1 MNREKVNKFSCLIV
15 GGGTLP
21 IHCAEILL
29 REGFGI
35 RAVASADANVKK
47 WARENGIS
55 VLVPGAN
62 LAEQIEEPFD
72 YLFSIVNEHILRED
86 VLRLARK
93 LAINYHDSPLPR
105 YAGIHATSWALM
117 NGETSHGI
125 SWHVITD
132 VVDAGDILNQ
142 RSVEIT
148 ANDTALTLNTKC
160 YEAAINAFAEL
171 VADLANGNAAAEKQ
185 NLAER
190 TFFPRFKRPEN
201 GGVISWNKTA
211 AEISALVR
219 ALNFGNHPN
228 PLGAA
233 KIAVENEFFI
243 VSEAEI
249 LDSAANSAPGTI
261 NAIDEDFLQVST
273 NDREIILRGFLRL
286 DGQPISVS
294 DFAAKFD
301 LRTGFRFADLDAETL
316 RQIETLYK
324 ENCRHESFWVKKLSA
339 LEPAAPPFVNS
350 TAASDSV
357 NYQTAPMLIPVE
369 FTAFLE
375 KSLDSRRKSEVL
387 TAAFGAMLA
396 RLGGIDNFDVG
407 YGKSEK
413 DEIAAPE
420 NLFAKQTPLRFNFD
434 GRQNF
439 NDFLE
444 STAREIAAAERSK
457 TYPYDL
463 IARFPQ
469 LRSPDETG
477 NQFTLP
483 VAVVK
488 AARFADYAPI
498 KGTELALVFSENE
511 SEIGWIYDENRI
523 DPENIGKLISH
534 FTTFLE
540 GIAANSEAPMSDL
553 PLIREKERHQLLVE
567 WNDVKAQYS
576 ENRSISQLFEAQVK
590 ETPEA
595 TALIFGNER
604 LTYRELNRRSNQLA
618 NYLRALDV
626 GAETLVGICAAR
638 SVEMIVG
645 ILGILKAGG
654 AYIPLDPA
662 YPQDRINYM
671 LADSQAPLLLTT
683 QNLIDDLSH
692 YKGKI
697 VTLDGDAQRIAQ
709 ESEENPVSLAKPN
722 NLAYVIYTSGST
734 GKPKGVAIEHHST
747 VALINWA
754 HSVFN
759 AEQLKGVLAS
769 TSICF
774 DLSVYEMFVPLSVG
788 GAVILVENI
797 LHLPNA
803 PAANEVTLI
812 NTVPSAI
819 TELLR
824 IKGVPASVRTVN
836 LAGEPLKTSLVRQ
849 IYELEH
855 IKEVFDLYGP
865 SEDTTYSTY
874 ALRDKGKATI
884 GRPITNT
891 QAYVLDRF
899 LQPVP
904 VGIPGEL
911 YLGGDGLAR
920 GYLNRRELTDERF
933 IKNPFKNDPS
943 ARIYKTGDLVRY
955 LPTGEIEYLG
965 RIDNQVKIRGFR
977 IELGEIE
984 TKLLAHPAIKEAAVI
999 AREDTPG
1006 DKRLAAYF
1014 AAEQTQTLKINDLRQ
1029 FLKQTLPDYMIPS
1042 AFVELDELPLTPNGK
1057 INRKALPAPDSTLSD
1072 SDRDFV
1078 AHRDDYESRLVKIWE
1093 TILGVSPISVTDSFF
1108 ELGGHSLQAVRMFA
1122 EVEESFGK
1130 NIPLATLFEAGT
1142 IEKLAGILRQDGWA
1156 EPESSIVPIQPA
1168 GTKQPFFCVHAKG
1181 GNVLFYRDLA
1191 KHLGE
1196 DQPFYGIQ
1204 ARRLGGRQVGH
1215 ATVEEM
1221 AEFYI
1226 KEMKAIQ
1233 PVGPYYIGGSSFGGL
1248 AAFEIAH
1255 QLQRQG
1261 EKIALL
1267 ALFDTGTP
1275 DYPKML
1281 PTTTAFRS
1289 KLYEMIRR
1297 IQHHRDS
1304 LMAFSAKER
1313 ADYILDKLKK
1323 VKLQYRRKINNIYK
1337 KAVRKFYL
1345 KTKGTGSIPKNYI
1358 QIEDQISKAGL
1369 KYSPRVYSGKMTLFR
1384 ASHQP
1389 LGIKPDPTLG
1399 WQNLVKGELEIHE
1412 IEGHHGSIVAEP
1424 YVKNLALQLNQ
1435 CIELAG
1441 SESRTA
1447 IKEEMPDEQL
1457 MDEQPQTLELV
1468 EGLQLHS

>member
-1 MNREKVNKFSCLIV
+1 MNGDKINKFSCLIV

-35 RAVASADANVKK
+35 CAIASADAKVKK
-47 WARENGIS
+47 WARGKGIS
-55 VLVPGAN
+55 VLTPGAN

-72 YLFSIVNEHILRED
+72 YLFSIVNEYILRED

-93 LAINYHDSPLPR
+93 LAVNYHDAPLPR
-105 YAGIHATSWALM
+105 YAGTHATSWALM
-117 NGETSHGI
+117 NGETAHGI
-125 SWHVITD
+125 TWHVITD
-132 VVDAGDILNQ
+132 VVDAGDILKQ
-142 RSVEIT
+142 ARVEI
-148 ANDTALTLNTKC
+148 AENDTALTLNTKC

-171 VADLANGNAAAEKQ
+171 VAELANGNAAPEKQ

-190 TFFPRFKRPEN
+190 TFYPRFKRPEN
-201 GGVISWNKTA
+201 GGVISWNKPA

-228 PLGAA
+228 PLGVP
-233 KIAVENEFFI
+233 KFAVGNEFFI
-243 VSEAEI
+243 VSELEI
-249 LDSAANSAPGTI
+249 LDSASESAPGTI
-261 NAIDEDFLQVST
+261 NEQGANFLRIST
-273 NDREIILRGFLRL
+273 SDKEIILRGILRL
-286 DGQPISVS
+286 DGQPISVP
-294 DFAAKFD
+294 DFAAKFN
-301 LRTGFRFADLDAETL
+301 LREGFRFTDLDAETL

-324 ENCRHESFWVKKLSA
+324 QNCRHESFWVKKLSA
-339 LEPAAPPFVNS
+339 LEPATPPFVNS
-350 TAASDSV
+350 TAAAGSV
-357 NYQTAPMLIPVE
+357 NYQTAPMPIPDE

-375 KSLDSRRKSEVL
+375 KSSGSRRKSEVL
-387 TAAFGAMLA
+387 VAAFGAMLA
-396 RLGGIDNFDVG
+396 RLGGVESFDVG
-407 YGKSEK
+407 YGDTEMQG
-413 DEIAAPE
+413 EIAAPE
-420 NLFAKQTPLRFNFD
+420 NLFAKQTPLRFNVD
-434 GRQNF
+434 CRQNF
-439 NDFLE
+439 TNFLE
-444 STAREIAAAERSK
+444 STEQEIEAVEKSK

-469 LRSPDETG
+469 LGSPDETG
-477 NQFTLP
+477 NQITLP
-483 VAVVK
+483 IAVAKV
-488 AARFADYAPI
+488 ARWGDYEPI
-498 KGTELALVFSENE
+498 KGTDLALVISENE
-511 SEIGWIYDENRI
+511 SKLGWIYDENRI
-523 DPENIGKLISH
+523 DAENIRKLLSH
-534 FTTFLE
+534 FTTFLK
-540 GIAANSEAPMSDL
+540 GIAANSEEPMSYL
-553 PLIREKERHQLLVE
+553 PLITEKERHQLLVE
-567 WNDVKAQYS
+567 WNDVKTEYS
-576 ENRSISQLFEAQVK
+576 EDKSISQLFEAQVK
-590 ETPEA
+590 QTPEA
-595 TALIFGNER
+595 TALIFGDER

-618 NYLRALDV
+618 NYLRTLDV
-626 GAETLVGICAAR
+626 GPETLVGICVER

-645 ILGILKAGG
+645 ILAILKAGG

-662 YPQDRINYM
+662 YPPERINYM
-671 LADSQAPLLLTT
+671 LADSQAPLLLTKE
-683 QNLIDDLSH
+683 NLIGGLSH
-692 YKGKI
+692 YPGKI
-697 VTLDGDAQRIAQ
+697 VALDGDAKRIAQ
-709 ESEENPVSLAKPN
+709 EPEKNPVSLAKPN

-734 GKPKGVAIEHHST
+734 GNPKGVAIEHHST
-747 VALINWA
+747 VALLHWA

-774 DLSVYEMFVPLSVG
+774 DLSVYEMFVPLSSG

-797 LHLPNA
+797 LHLPTA

-849 IYELEH
+849 IYELEN

-933 IKNPFKNDPS
+933 IKNPFKNDPT

-984 TKLLAHPAIKEAAVI
+984 AKLLAHPAIREAVVI

-1014 AAEQTQTLKINDLRQ
+1014 AAEQAQTLKVNDLRE

-1057 INRKALPAPDSTLSD
+1057 INRKALPAPASTLPE

-1078 AHRDDYESRLVKIWE
+1078 AHRDDHESRLVKIWE
-1093 TILGVSPISVTDSFF
+1093 TILGVSPIGITDNFF
-1108 ELGGHSLQAVRMFA
+1108 ELGGHSLQAVRMFT
-1122 EVEESFGK
+1122 EIEETFGK

-1142 IEKLAGILRQDGWA
+1142 IEKLAEILRQDGWA
-1156 EPESSIVPIQPA
+1156 APESSLVPIQPKGA
-1168 GTKQPFFCVHAKG
+1168 KPPFFCVHAKG

-1191 KHLGE
+1191 KLLGE

-1226 KEMKAIQ
+1226 KEMRTLQ
-1233 PVGPYYIGGSSFGGL
+1233 PEGPYFIGGSSFGGL
-1248 AAFEIAH
+1248 AAFEIAQ
-1255 QLQRQG
+1255 QLRRQG
-1261 EKIALL
+1261 EKVGIL

-1275 DYPKML
+1275 DYPKIL
-1281 PTTTAFRS
+1281 PSTTVLRS
-1289 KLYEMIRR
+1289 KIYTLLRR
-1297 IQHHRDS
+1297 LQHHRDS
-1304 LMAFSAKER
+1304 LKAFNAKER
-1313 ADYILDKLKK
+1313 RDYILDKLKK
-1323 VKLQYRRKINNIYK
+1323 AKLQYRRKIVNNYK
-1337 KAVRKFYL
+1337 KFVRKFYL
-1345 KTKGTGSIPKNYI
+1345 KTKGIGSIPKNYI
-1358 QIEDQISKAGL
+1358 QIEDQIWKAGQIYL
-1369 KYSPRVYSGKMTLFR
+1369 PQLYAGKMTLFR
-1384 ASHQP
+1384 ASNQP
-1389 LGIKPDPTLG
+1389 LGIEPDPTLG
-1399 WQNLVKGELEIHE
+1399 WENLVAGGIEIHE
-1412 IEGHHGSIVAEP
+1412 IPGHHGSIVAEP
-1424 YVKNLALQLNQ
+1424 YVRVLAEKLSE
-1435 CIELAG
+1435 CIETAQT
-1441 SESRTA
+1441 EIIQQVEKPKQVKTDKRKFVRT
-1447 IKEEMPDEQL
+1447 DGF
-1457 MDEQPQTLELV
+1457 QPIA
-1468 EGLQLHS
+1468 